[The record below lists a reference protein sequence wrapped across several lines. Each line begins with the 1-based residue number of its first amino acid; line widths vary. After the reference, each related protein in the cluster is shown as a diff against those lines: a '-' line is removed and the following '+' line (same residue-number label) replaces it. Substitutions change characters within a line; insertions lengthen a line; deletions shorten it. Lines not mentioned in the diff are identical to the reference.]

1 MELEHIQRI
10 QTVTTSIDS
19 IRRIQRDT
27 GKAGKTE
34 PAQKTDFAELLNRA
48 VERQSQLHF
57 SRHVQQRLQQRQ
69 VNVDADQLQQLNQAL
84 QLAQQKGIR
93 DSLVLTRDA
102 AFIVN
107 VPSKTVVTAMQ
118 RDAVAYRVFT
128 NIDGAIVTS

>member
-27 GKAGKTE
+27 GKAGQTE